1 MMRRKSVVWSLLLE
15 MKRGVEDE
23 QNVCEHEKNLV
34 AFVPIPTAFAAI
46 TISSEA
52 DNLIVVGSERPKGYR

>member
-34 AFVPIPTAFAAI
+34 AFVPIPNSVCSNHNFI
-46 TISSEA
+46 
-52 DNLIVVGSERPKGYR
+52 